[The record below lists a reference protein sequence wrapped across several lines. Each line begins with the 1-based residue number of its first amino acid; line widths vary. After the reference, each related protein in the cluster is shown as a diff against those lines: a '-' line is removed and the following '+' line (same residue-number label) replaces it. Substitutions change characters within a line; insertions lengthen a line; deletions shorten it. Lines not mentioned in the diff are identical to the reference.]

1 MAKESAEVVFGGSL
15 HLDFVKPPSGDIL
28 DKPGREETFDSQR
41 ESVVS
46 INYTSLLRVFFK
58 VFYLTNPMTHD

>member
-28 DKPGREETFDSQR
+28 DKPSREETSDSQR

-46 INYTSLLRVFFK
+46 INYTSILRVF
-58 VFYLTNPMTHD
+58 